1 MSLFEEFSAK
11 PVAHTDR
18 KDRTSPHVERHL
30 DEVRVMPKPMEHDEM
45 DKIRI
50 VPVDTIPT
58 QTGQTKRLDRAM
70 PHRK

>member
-11 PVAHTDR
+11 PVAHTER

-30 DEVRVMPKPMEHDEM
+30 DEVRVMPKSMEHDDT

-50 VPVDTIPT
+50 VPVDTIPSHT
-58 QTGQTKRLDRAM
+58 DQLDRLDRAM

>member
-30 DEVRVMPKPMEHDEM
+30 DEVRVMPKSTERDETS
-45 DKIRI
+45 KIRI
-50 VPVDTIPT
+50 IPVDTIPNR
-58 QTGQTKRLDRAM
+58 TGQTKRLDRAT

>member
-30 DEVRVMPKPMEHDEM
+30 DEVRVMPKSMEHDEM

>member
-1 MSLFEEFSAK
+1 MLLFEEFSAK

-30 DEVRVMPKPMEHDEM
+30 DEVRVMPKSMEHDEM